1 MLDVGRHPNVKL
13 LSYSE
18 VVGVEGQVGN
28 FKVTVRRNPRYVNE
42 DTCVGCGDCAKVCPV
57 IAPNPFDLGMG
68 ARKAI
73 YAPFPQASPRTY
85 AIDREVCLNK
95 TILVCESC
103 SRACKLNCIDFDMLP
118 KEETIN
124 VGAIV
129 VATGFDE
136 YDPRSLTNYGYAR
149 YENVLTG
156 LEFERIL
163 NASGPTG
170 GHLVRPS
177 DMKTPKT
184 LAFIQCVGSRSV
196 GERGYP
202 YCSYFCCMNTV
213 KNALLA
219 KTHEPGIDKIYI
231 FYMDIRAFGK
241 GYEELYLRV
250 QEEPGVIFYKGRPAK
265 IEEDPE
271 TKDLIIFI
279 ENTETKE
286 VEKVRANITI
296 LSAAGVPAAGTS
308 NLAKILGI
316 EIDKSGFFKQQDPTS
331 FLESTK
337 EGIYLCG
344 SAAGLKD
351 ITDSVAIG
359 SAAALKVSE
368 HLKGQQVKKEP
379 IKVEPIKVDGKPRIG
394 VFVCHCG
401 TNIGGVVN
409 VEEVEKYA
417 RSLPGVVHVVRDLFM
432 CSDGTQ
438 RLMQD
443 HIKEQN
449 LTRVVVA
456 ACTPRTHEPIFQET
470 CRRAGL
476 NPYLFEMANVRDQC
490 SWVHTHEPEAATR
503 KSKDLLRMAV
513 ARAYHLDPLERRQV
527 PMNPEILVIGA
538 GISGIQAALDLAIK
552 GEKVTLIEKEK
563 ELGGRVKDLDRLL
576 GAEITGKELI
586 DLKIEELKKRKVKI
600 LTSTKVKE
608 VEGFVGNFDITLETQ
623 LPTKGKKANI
633 EKVKAGAIILAVGS
647 DLYDPKDKFGYGKL
661 PNVLTNMELE
671 KLLTKDQ
678 KDLTIAG
685 KKPENVAFIQ
695 CVGSREK
702 GGNEYCSRYCCQ
714 VAIKQ
719 AIQLQERG
727 INTVVYYRDIRTFDK
742 GAEEEYREARGKGVL
757 FLKFDEKYPPEI
769 LGDKKA
775 TEIKLYQPLYNRH
788 LELPVDAVVLSVGM
802 VPKEKDFAELQNLF
816 KLPRGLDGFF
826 LERHS
831 KLGPVETNTAGL
843 FICGCANAPKGISD
857 SLFSAQG
864 AAGKAA
870 ILTSRDHIELEPVV
884 CQVVNNDLCRACGIC
899 VKICEF
905 NAPQLKD
912 RGDGVMVCEI
922 NEALCKGCGTC
933 AAYCPTNAITAR
945 HFTDEQIDVM
955 IDSLL
960 VWDK

>member
-1 MLDVGRHPNVKL
+1 MLDVGRHPNVKVW
-13 LSYSE
+13 SYSE
-18 VVGVEGQVGN
+18 VVGIGGEKGN
-28 FKVTVRRNPRYVNE
+28 FKVTVRRNPRFVNE
-42 DTCVGCGDCAKVCPV
+42 DTCVGCGDCAKACPV
-57 IAPNPFDLGMG
+57 IAPNYFDLGMG

-85 AIDREVCLNK
+85 VIDREVCLNK
-95 TILVCESC
+95 TILVCENC
-103 SRACKLNCIDFDMLP
+103 SRACKLNCIDFDMPP
-118 KEETIN
+118 KEETVE

-136 YDPRSLTNYGYAR
+136 YDPRGLTNYGYAR
-149 YENVLTG
+149 MENVLTG

-163 NASGPTG
+163 NASGPSG
-170 GHLVRPS
+170 GHLIRPS

-184 LAFIQCVGSRSV
+184 LAFVQCVGSRSV

-202 YCSYFCCMNTV
+202 YCSYFCCMNTI
-213 KNALLA
+213 KNSLLA
-219 KTHEPGIDKIYI
+219 KTHVPDIDKIYI

-241 GYEELYLRV
+241 GYEELYLRA
-250 QEEPGVIFYKGRPAK
+250 QEDPDVVFYKGRPAK
-265 IEEDPE
+265 IEEDSE
-271 TKDLIIFI
+271 TKDLLIFN
-279 ENTETKE
+279 ENTETKV
-286 VEKVRANITI
+286 VEKIRADMVI
-296 LSAAGVPAAGTS
+296 LSSAGVPAEGTAR
-308 NLAKILGI
+308 LANILGI
-316 EIDKSGFFKQQDPTS
+316 ELDSSSFFKQKDPTS
-331 FLESTK
+331 FLESTRD
-337 EGIYLCG
+337 GIYLCG

-351 ITDSVAIG
+351 ITDSVALG
-359 SAAALKVSE
+359 SASALKVSE

-379 IKVEPIKVDGKPRIG
+379 IQVEPICVDGKPRIG

-409 VEEVEKYA
+409 VEEVEEYA
-417 RSLPGVVHVVRDLFM
+417 KSLPGVVHVVRDLFM

-438 RLMQD
+438 RLMQE
-443 HIKEQN
+443 HIKEYN
-449 LTRVVVA
+449 LNRVVVA
-456 ACTPRTHEPIFQET
+456 ACTPRTHEPIFQES

-513 ARAYHLDPLERRQV
+513 ARAYHLQPLERRQV
-527 PMNPEILVIGA
+527 DMNPEILIIGG

-563 ELGGRVKDLDRLL
+563 ELGGRVKELDRLL

-586 DLKIEELKKRKVKI
+586 NRKLEELKKRKVKV
-600 LTSTKVKE
+600 LNSTTIKE
-608 VEGFVGNFDITLETQ
+608 VDGFVGNFEIVLETQ
-623 LPTKGKKANI
+623 LPGKGKKAKI
-633 EKVKAGAIILAVGS
+633 EKLKFGSVILAVGS
-647 DLYDPKDKFGYGKL
+647 DLFDPKDKFGYGKL
-661 PNVLTNMELE
+661 ANVLTNMELE
-671 KLLTKDQ
+671 KLLGEDK
-678 KDLTIAG
+678 KELTINN
-685 KKPENVAFIQ
+685 KKSENVAFIQ

-719 AIQLQERG
+719 AIQLQDRG
-727 INTVVYYRDIRTFDK
+727 INCVVYYRDIRTFDK

-757 FLKFDEKYPPEI
+757 FLKYDEKHPPEVV
-769 LGDKKA
+769 GVKKA
-775 TEIKLYQPLYNRH
+775 TKIKLYQPLYQRH
-788 LELPVDAVVLSVGM
+788 MELPVDAVVLSVGM
-802 VPKEKDFAELQNLF
+802 VPKEKDFTVLQNLF

-831 KLGPVETNTAGL
+831 KLGPVETNTAGI
-843 FICGCANAPKGISD
+843 FICGCAHSPKGISD

-884 CQVVNNDLCRACGIC
+884 CQVVNKELCRACGIC

-905 NAPQLKD
+905 NAPELVD

-955 IDSLL
+955 IDYTYFY
-960 VWDK
+960 

>member
-1 MLDVGRHPNVKL
+1 VDG
-13 LSYSE
+13 E
-18 VVGVEGQVGN
+18 VGN
-28 FKVTVRRNPRYVNE
+28 FSVTVRRNPRYVNE
-42 DTCVGCGDCAKVCPV
+42 DTCVGCGDCAKACPV
-57 IAPNPFDLGMG
+57 IAPNYFDLGMG

-73 YAPFPQASPRTY
+73 FAPFPQASPRTY
-85 AIDREVCLNK
+85 AIDRDVCLNK
-95 TILVCESC
+95 TILVCENC
-103 SRACKLNCIDFDMLP
+103 SRACKLNCIDFDMQP
-118 KEETIN
+118 KEETIE
-124 VGAIV
+124 VGAVV

-136 YDPRSLTNYGYAR
+136 YDPRGLTNYGYAR
-149 YENVLTG
+149 MENVLTG

-163 NASGPTG
+163 NASGPSA

-177 DMKTPKT
+177 DMKTPKN
-184 LAFIQCVGSRSV
+184 LAFVQCVGSRSV
-196 GERGYP
+196 GDRGYP

-213 KNALLA
+213 KNSLLA
-219 KTHEPGIDKIYI
+219 KTHVPDIDKIYI

-241 GYEELYLRV
+241 GYEELYLRA
-250 QEEPGVIFYKGRPAK
+250 QEDPDVIFYKGRPAK

-271 TKDLIIFI
+271 TKDLIVFI

-286 VEKVRANITI
+286 VEKIRSDMVV
-296 LSAAGVPAAGTS
+296 LSAAGVPAEGTAK
-308 NLAKILGI
+308 LAQILGI
-316 EIDKSGFFKQQDPTS
+316 ELDNSGFFGQKDPTS
-331 FLESTK
+331 FLESTR
-337 EGIYLCG
+337 EGVYLCG

-368 HLKGQQVKKEP
+368 HLKGQQVKSEP
-379 IKVEPIKVDGKPRIG
+379 IEVEPIKTDGEPRIG

-401 TNIGGVVN
+401 TNIGGVVD
-409 VEEVEKYA
+409 VEEVERYA

-438 RLMQD
+438 REMQD
-443 HIKEQN
+443 HIKEHN
-449 LTRVVVA
+449 LNRVVVA

-490 SWVHTHEPEAATR
+490 SWVHTHEPDAATQ

-513 ARAYHLDPLERRQV
+513 ARAYHLEPLERRQV
-527 PMNPEILVIGA
+527 AMSPEILVVGG

-563 ELGGRVKDLDRLL
+563 ELGGRVKELDTLL
-576 GAEITGKELI
+576 GSELTGKEFIKNKL
-586 DLKIEELKKRKVKI
+586 DELKKRKVKV
-600 LTSTKVKE
+600 LTSTTIKE
-608 VEGFVGNFDITLETQ
+608 VDGFVGNFEITVETAESG
-623 LPTKGKKANI
+623 KGKKAKA
-633 EKVKAGAIILAVGS
+633 EKLKAGAVILGVGS
-647 DLYDPKDKFGYGKL
+647 DLYDPKGKFGYGRF
-661 PNVLTNMELE
+661 PNVITNMELE
-671 KLLTKDQ
+671 KLLTLSPDS
-678 KDLTIAG
+678 LTIAG
-685 KKPENVAFIQ
+685 KRPEKVAFIQ

-727 INTVVYYRDIRTFDK
+727 INCMVYYRDIRTFDK
-742 GAEEEYREARGKGVL
+742 GAEEAYREARAKGVL
-757 FLKFDEKYPPEI
+757 FLKYDEKHPPEVI
-769 LGDKKA
+769 GNKRA
-775 TEIKLYQPLYNRH
+775 TEIKRYQPLYKREV
-788 LELPVDAVVLSVGM
+788 ELPFDAVILSVGM

-831 KLGPVETNTAGL
+831 KLGPVETNTAGI
-843 FICGCANAPKGISD
+843 FVCGCANSPKGISD

-884 CQVVNNDLCRACGIC
+884 WQVVNRELCRACGIC

-905 NAPQLKD
+905 NAPQLVD

-955 IDSLL
+955 IDTLL

>member
-13 LSYSE
+13 WSHSE
-18 VVGVEGQVGN
+18 VVKVEGEKGN
-28 FKVTVRRNPRYVNE
+28 FKVTVRRNPRFVNE
-42 DTCVGCGDCAKVCPV
+42 DTCVGCGDCAKACPV
-57 IAPNPFDLGMG
+57 IAPNYFDLGMG

-85 AIDREVCLNK
+85 VIDREVCLNK
-95 TILVCESC
+95 TILVCENC
-103 SRACKLNCIDFDMLP
+103 SRACKLKSIDFDMLP
-118 KEETIN
+118 KEETVE
-124 VGAIV
+124 VGAVV

-149 YENVLTG
+149 FENVLTG

-163 NASGPTG
+163 NASGPSG

-184 LAFIQCVGSRSV
+184 LAFVQCVGSRSV
-196 GERGYP
+196 GDRGFP

-219 KTHEPGIDKIYI
+219 KTHEPDIDKIYI

-241 GYEELYLRV
+241 GYEELYLRAK
-250 QEEPGVIFYKGRPAK
+250 EDPGVIFYKGRPAK
-265 IEEDPE
+265 IEEDPD
-271 TKDLIIFI
+271 TKDLIIFN

-286 VEKVRANITI
+286 VEKIRADITI
-296 LSAAGVPAAGTS
+296 LSAAGVPSAGTA

-316 EIDKSGFFKQQDPTS
+316 ELDQTGFFKQKDPIS
-331 FLESTK
+331 FLESTR

-359 SAAALKVSE
+359 SASALKVSE
-368 HLKGQQVKKEP
+368 HLKGQQVKREDVE
-379 IKVEPIKVDGKPRIG
+379 VEPIKTDGQPRIG

-409 VEEVEKYA
+409 VEEMEQYA
-417 RSLPGVVHVVRDLFM
+417 KSLPGVVHVCRDLFV

-438 RLMQD
+438 RLMQER
-443 HIKEQN
+443 IKEHN
-449 LTRVVVA
+449 LNRVVVA

-470 CRRAGL
+470 CRRVGL

-503 KSKDLLRMAV
+503 KAKDLLRMAA
-513 ARAYHLDPLERRQV
+513 ARAYHLEPLERRQV
-527 PMNPEILVIGA
+527 PMNPEILIVGG

-552 GEKVTLIEKEK
+552 GEKVTLVEKEK
-563 ELGGRVKDLDRLL
+563 ELGGRVAELDQLL
-576 GAEITGKELI
+576 GSQITGGEFIKGKL
-586 DLKIEELKKRKVKI
+586 EELKKRKVKV
-600 LTSTKVKE
+600 LTTTTIKE
-608 VEGFVGNFDITLETQ
+608 VTGFVGNFEITLETEP
-623 LPTKGKKANI
+623 LGKAKKSKT
-633 EKVKAGAIILAVGS
+633 EKVQAGAVILAVGS
-647 DLYDPKDKFGYGKL
+647 ELYHPQGKFGYGKL

-671 KLLTKDQ
+671 KLLVEAKAGP
-678 KDLTIAG
+678 TIAN
-685 KKPENVAFIQ
+685 KTPESVAFIQ

-719 AIQLQERG
+719 AIQLQDRG
-727 INTVVYYRDIRTFDK
+727 INSVVYYRDIRTFDK
-742 GAEEEYREARGKGVL
+742 GAEELYREARGKGVL
-757 FLKFDEKYPPEI
+757 FLKYEEDHPPEVM
-769 LGDKKA
+769 GDKKA
-775 TEIKLYQPLYNRH
+775 TMIKLYQPLYDRH
-788 LELPVDAVVLSVGM
+788 LELPVDAVILSVGM
-802 VPKEKDFAELQNLF
+802 VPHEKDFAELQNLF

-831 KLGPVETNTAGL
+831 KLGPVETNTAGI
-843 FICGCANAPKGISD
+843 FICGCANSPKGISD
-857 SLFSAQG
+857 SLFSAQA

-884 CQVVNNDLCRACGIC
+884 CQVVNKDLCRACGIC

-905 NAPQLKD
+905 NAPELMD
-912 RGDGVMVCEI
+912 RGDGVMVCDI

-933 AAYCPTNAITAR
+933 ASYCPTNAITAR

>member
-13 LSYSE
+13 WTYSE
-18 VVGVEGQVGN
+18 VVKVEGEKGN
-28 FKVTVRRNPRYVNE
+28 FRVTVRRNPRFVNE

-57 IAPNPFDLGMG
+57 IAPNSFDLGMG

-73 YAPFPQASPRTY
+73 YTPFPQASPRTY
-85 AIDREVCLNK
+85 VIDREVCLNK
-95 TILVCESC
+95 TILVCENC
-103 SRACKLNCIDFDMLP
+103 SRACKLNCIDFDMPP
-118 KEETIN
+118 KEETVN

-136 YDPRSLTNYGYAR
+136 YDPRALTNYGYAR

-163 NASGPTG
+163 NASGPSG
-170 GHLVRPS
+170 GHLVRPA
-177 DMKTPKT
+177 DMKTPKN
-184 LAFIQCVGSRSV
+184 LAFVQCVGSRSV

-202 YCSYFCCMNTV
+202 YCSYFCCMNTI
-213 KNALLA
+213 KNSLLA
-219 KTHEPGIDKIYI
+219 KTHEPDIDKIYI

-241 GYEELYLRV
+241 GYEELYLRA
-250 QEEPGVIFYKGRPAK
+250 QEDPDIFFYKGRPAK

-286 VEKVRANITI
+286 VEKIRADITI
-296 LSAAGVPAAGTS
+296 LSAAGIPSAGTAQ
-308 NLAKILGI
+308 LAKILGI
-316 EIDKSGFFKQQDPTS
+316 EVDSTNFFKQKDPIS
-331 FLESTK
+331 FLESTR

-351 ITDSVAIG
+351 ITDSVALG
-359 SAAALKVSE
+359 SAAALKASE

-379 IKVEPIKVDGKPRIG
+379 VEVEPIKVDGKPRIG

-409 VEEVEKYA
+409 VEEVEEYA
-417 RSLPGVVHVVRDLFM
+417 KSLPGVVHVCRDLFM

-438 RLMQD
+438 RLMQER
-443 HIKEQN
+443 IKEHN

-503 KSKDLLRMAV
+503 KAKDLLRMAV
-513 ARAYHLDPLERRQV
+513 ARAYHLEPLERRQV
-527 PMNPEILVIGA
+527 PMNPEILIIGG
-538 GISGIQAALDLAIK
+538 GISGIQAAFDLAIK

-563 ELGGRVKDLDRLL
+563 ELGGRVKELDKLL
-576 GAEITGKELI
+576 GSELKGKELI
-586 DLKIEELKKRKVKI
+586 KHKLEELKKRKVKV
-600 LTSTKVKE
+600 LTSTTVKE
-608 VEGFVGNFDITLETQ
+608 VTGFVGNFEVTLETQ
-623 LPTKGKKANI
+623 ASGKAKKAKT
-633 EKVKAGAIILAVGS
+633 EKVKMGAIILAVGS
-647 DLYDPKDKFGYGKL
+647 DLFDPKDKFGYSKL

-671 KLLTKDQ
+671 KLLTEDK
-678 KDLTIAG
+678 KDLMIVN

-719 AIQLQERG
+719 AIQLQKKG
-727 INTVVYYRDIRTFDK
+727 INCVVYYRDIRTFDK
-742 GAEEEYREARGKGVL
+742 GAEEEYREARGEGVL
-757 FLKFDEKYPPEI
+757 FIRYDEEHPPEVI
-769 LGDKKA
+769 GDKKA
-775 TEIKLYQPLYNRH
+775 NKIKLIQPLSKTEM
-788 LELPVDAVVLSVGM
+788 ELPVDVVVLSVGM

-831 KLGPVETNTAGL
+831 KLGPVETNTAGI
-843 FICGCANAPKGISD
+843 FICGCAHSPKGIAD

-884 CQVVNNDLCRACGIC
+884 CQVVKSDLCRACGIC

-905 NAPQLKD
+905 NAPQLVD

-933 AAYCPTNAITAR
+933 ASYCPTGAITAR

>member
-13 LSYSE
+13 WSYSE
-18 VVGVEGQVGN
+18 VIGVEGKAGD
-28 FKVTVRRNPRYVNE
+28 FRVTVRRNPRYVNE
-42 DTCVGCGDCAKVCPV
+42 DTCVGCGECAKACPV
-57 IAPNPFDLGMG
+57 IAPNYFDLGMG

-73 YAPFPQASPRTY
+73 YSPFPQASPRTY
-85 AIDREVCLNK
+85 AIDRDVCLNK

-103 SRACKLNCIDFDMLP
+103 SRACKLNCIDFDMQP
-118 KEETIN
+118 REETIN
-124 VGAIV
+124 VGAVV

-136 YDPRSLTNYGYAR
+136 YDPRGLTNYGYAR

-163 NASGPTG
+163 NASGPSG

-177 DMKTPKT
+177 DMKTPRT
-184 LAFIQCVGSRSV
+184 LAFVQCVGSRSV

-219 KTHEPGIDKIYI
+219 KTHEPDIDKIYI

-241 GYEELYLRV
+241 GYEELYLRA
-250 QEEPGVIFYKGRPAK
+250 QEDPDVIFYKGRPAK
-265 IEEDPE
+265 IEEDPA

-286 VEKVRANITI
+286 VEKIRADITI
-296 LSAAGVPAAGTS
+296 LSAAGVPSEGTIQ
-308 NLAKILGI
+308 LAKILGI
-316 EIDKSGFFKQQDPTS
+316 DLDSTNFFKQKDPLS
-331 FLESTK
+331 FLESTR
-337 EGIYLCG
+337 EGVYLCG

-351 ITDSVAIG
+351 ITDSVALG

-368 HLKGQQVKKEP
+368 HLRGQQVKKEP
-379 IKVEPIKVDGKPRIG
+379 IEVEPICVDGKPRIG

-401 TNIGGVVN
+401 SNIAGVVN
-409 VEEVEKYA
+409 VEEVEEYA
-417 RSLPGVVHVVRDLFM
+417 KSLPGVVHVVRDLFM

-443 HIKEQN
+443 HIKEHN
-449 LTRVVVA
+449 LNRVVVA
-456 ACTPRTHEPIFQET
+456 ACTPRTHEPIFQES

-476 NPYLFEMANVRDQC
+476 NPYLFEMANIRDQC
-490 SWVHTHEPEAATR
+490 SWVHTHEPEAATQ
-503 KSKDLLRMAV
+503 KSKDLLGMAV
-513 ARAYHLDPLERRQV
+513 ARAYHLEPLERRQV
-527 PMNPEILVIGA
+527 PMNPEILIIGG

-552 GEKVTLIEKEK
+552 GEKITLIEKER
-563 ELGGRVKDLDRLL
+563 ELGGRVRELDTLL
-576 GAEITGKELI
+576 GSELTGKEFVKTKL
-586 DLKIEELKKRKVKI
+586 EELKKRKVKA
-600 LTSTKVKE
+600 LTSTTIKE
-608 VEGFVGNFDITLETQ
+608 VDGFVGNFEVAIETGASG
-623 LPTKGKKANI
+623 KGKKAKT
-633 EKVKAGAIILAVGS
+633 EKLKFGAIILAVGS

-671 KLLTKDQ
+671 KLLTANQ
-678 KDLTIAG
+678 KGLTIAG

-719 AIQLQERG
+719 AIQLQRKG
-727 INTVVYYRDIRTFDK
+727 INCIVYYRDIRTFDK
-742 GAEEEYREARGKGVL
+742 GAEETYREARREGVL
-757 FLKFDEKYPPEI
+757 FLTYDEKHPPEVV
-769 LGDKKA
+769 GDKKA
-775 TEIKLYQPLYNRH
+775 TKIRLYQSLYKRH
-788 LELPVDAVVLSVGM
+788 MELPVDAVVLSVGM

-831 KLGPVETNTAGL
+831 KLGPVETNTAGI
-843 FICGCANAPKGISD
+843 FICGCANSPKGISD

-884 CQVVNNDLCRACGIC
+884 CQVVESDLCRACGIC

-905 NAPQLKD
+905 NAPELVD

-933 AAYCPTNAITAR
+933 ASYCPTGAITAR

>member
-1 MLDVGRHPNVKL
+1 MLDVGRHPNVTL
-13 LSYSE
+13 WAYSE
-18 VVGVEGQVGN
+18 VVKVEGEKGN
-28 FKVTVRRNPRYVNE
+28 FTATIRRNPRFVNE
-42 DTCVGCGDCAKVCPV
+42 DTCVGCGDCAKACPV
-57 IAPNPFDLGMG
+57 IAPNYFDLGMG

-73 YAPFPQASPRTY
+73 YAPFPQAAPRTY
-85 AIDREVCLNK
+85 VIDRDVCLNK
-95 TILVCESC
+95 TILVCENC
-103 SRACKLNCIDFDMLP
+103 SRACKLNCIDFDMPP

-124 VGAIV
+124 VGAVV

-136 YDPRSLTNYGYAR
+136 YDPRGLTNYGYAR

-163 NASGPTG
+163 NASGPSG

-184 LAFIQCVGSRSV
+184 LAFVQCVGSRSV
-196 GERGYP
+196 GDRGFP
-202 YCSYFCCMNTV
+202 YCSYFCCMNTI

-219 KTHEPGIDKIYI
+219 KTHEPDINKIYI

-241 GYEELYLRV
+241 GYEELYLRA
-250 QEEPGVIFYKGRPAK
+250 QEDKDIIFYKGRPAK

-271 TKDLIIFI
+271 TKDLIIYI

-286 VEKVRANITI
+286 VEKIRADITI
-296 LSAAGVPAAGTS
+296 LSAAGVPAAGTV
-308 NLAKILGI
+308 NMANILGI
-316 EIDKSGFFKQQDPTS
+316 ELDSSGFFKQKDPTS

-337 EGIYLCG
+337 DGIYLCG

-359 SAAALKVSE
+359 SASALKVSE
-368 HLKGQQVKKEP
+368 HLKGQQMKKEVE
-379 IKVEPIKVDGKPRIG
+379 KVEPIKVDGKPRIG

-401 TNIGGVVN
+401 TNIGGVIN
-409 VEEVEKYA
+409 VEEMEQYA
-417 RSLPGVVHVVRDLFM
+417 KSLPGVVHVVRDLFM

-438 RLMQD
+438 RLMAD
-443 HIKEQN
+443 HIKEHN
-449 LTRVVVA
+449 LNRVVVA

-490 SWVHTHEPEAATR
+490 SWVHTHEPEAAT
-503 KSKDLLRMAV
+503 KKAKDLLRMAV
-513 ARAYHLDPLERRQV
+513 ARAYRLEPLERRQV
-527 PMNPEILVIGA
+527 SMNPEILVVGG
-538 GISGIQAALDLAIK
+538 GISGIQATLDLAIK

-563 ELGGRVKDLDRLL
+563 ELGGRVRELDTLL
-576 GAEITGKELI
+576 GTDITGKDLI
-586 DLKIEELKKRKVKI
+586 KRKLEELNKRKVKV
-600 LTSTKVKE
+600 LTSTTLKDMT
-608 VEGFVGNFDITLETQ
+608 GFVGNFEVTLETQ
-623 LPTKGKKANI
+623 PTGKTKKPKT
-633 EKVKAGAIILAVGS
+633 EKVKAGGIIIAVGS
-647 DLYDPKDKFGYGKL
+647 DMYDPTGRFGYGKL
-661 PNVLTNMELE
+661 PNVMTNMELE
-671 KLLTKDQ
+671 KLLTQSKDQ
-678 KDLTIAG
+678 LTVDG
-685 KKPENVAFIQ
+685 KKLQDVAFIQ

-757 FLKFDEKYPPEI
+757 FLKYDEKHPPEVI
-769 LGDKKA
+769 GDKRA
-775 TEIKLYQPLYNRH
+775 TKIRRYQPLYKRE
-788 LELPVDAVVLSVGM
+788 LEFPFDAVVLSVGM

-831 KLGPVETNTAGL
+831 KLGPVETNTAGI

-864 AAGKAA
+864 AAGKAS

-884 CQVVNNDLCRACGIC
+884 CQVVEKDLCRACGIC

-905 NAPQLKD
+905 NAPELKD

-933 AAYCPTNAITAR
+933 ASYCPTGAIAAR

-955 IDSLL
+955 IDTLL
-960 VWDK
+960 VWDP

>member
-1 MLDVGRHPNVKL
+1 MLDVGRHPNVKVW
-13 LSYSE
+13 SYSE
-18 VVGVEGQVGN
+18 VVRVEGEKGN
-28 FKVTVRRNPRYVNE
+28 FTVTVRRNPRFVNE
-42 DTCVGCGDCAKVCPV
+42 DTCVGCGDCAKACPV
-57 IAPNPFDLGMG
+57 IAPNYFDLGMG

-73 YAPFPQASPRTY
+73 FTPFPQASPRTY

-95 TILVCESC
+95 TILVCENC
-103 SRACKLNCIDFDMLP
+103 SRACKLNCIDFDMPP
-118 KEETIN
+118 KEEKIK
-124 VGAIV
+124 VGAVV

-136 YDPRSLTNYGYAR
+136 YDPRGLTNYGYAR
-149 YENVLTG
+149 YQNVLTA

-163 NASGPTG
+163 NASGPSG
-170 GHLVRPS
+170 GHLVRPA

-196 GERGYP
+196 GDRGYP

-213 KNALLA
+213 KNSLLA
-219 KTHEPGIDKIYI
+219 KTHEPDIDKIYI
-231 FYMDIRAFGK
+231 FYMDVRAFGK
-241 GYEELYLRV
+241 GYEELFLRAK
-250 QEEPGVIFYKGRPAK
+250 EDPNVIFYKGRPAK

-271 TKDLIIFI
+271 TKDLVIFI

-286 VEKVRANITI
+286 VEQIRSDMVI
-296 LSAAGVPAAGTS
+296 LSSAGVPADGTGS
-308 NLAKILGI
+308 LAQIVGI
-316 EIDKSGFFKQQDPTS
+316 DLDSSGFFKQGDPLS
-331 FLESTK
+331 FLESTR

-368 HLKGQQVKKEP
+368 HLGGQQVKREVE
-379 IKVEPIKVDGKPRIG
+379 KVEPVNVDGKPRVG

-409 VEEVEKYA
+409 VQEVEEYA
-417 RSLPGVVHVVRDLFM
+417 KSLPGVVHVVRDLFM

-438 RLMQD
+438 RLMQE
-443 HIKEQN
+443 HIREHN
-449 LTRVVVA
+449 LNRVVVA
-456 ACTPRTHEPIFQET
+456 ACTPRTHEPIFQES

-490 SWVHTHEPEAATR
+490 SWVHSHEPEAATA
-503 KSKDLLRMAV
+503 KAKDLLRMAV
-513 ARAYHLDPLERRQV
+513 ARANRLEPLERRRV
-527 PMNPEILVIGA
+527 PMNPEILVIGGGIA
-538 GISGIQAALDLAIK
+538 GIQTALDLAIK
-552 GEKVTLIEKEK
+552 GEKVTLVEKEK
-563 ELGGRVKDLDRLL
+563 ELGGRVKELDRLL
-576 GAEITGKELI
+576 GSELTGKEFIARKL
-586 DLKIEELKKRKVKI
+586 EELNKRKVKV
-600 LTSTKVKE
+600 LTSTSIKE
-608 VEGFVGNFDITLETQ
+608 VSGFVGNFEVTLETK
-623 LPTKGKKANI
+623 PSAKGKKAKA
-633 EKVKAGAIILAVGS
+633 EKVKAGAIIVAVGS
-647 DLYDPKDKFGYGKL
+647 DLYDPKGKFGYGKF

-671 KLLTKDQ
+671 KLLTENDGE
-678 KDLTIAG
+678 LTIAG
-685 KKPENVAFIQ
+685 RKAENVAFIQ

-719 AIQLQERG
+719 AMQLQERG
-727 INTVVYYRDIRTFDK
+727 VNCVVYYRDIRTFDK
-742 GAEEEYREARGKGVL
+742 GAEEAYREARGKGVL
-757 FLKFDEKYPPEI
+757 FLNYDEKHPPEVI
-769 LGDKKA
+769 GNKRAARIRRYL
-775 TEIKLYQPLYNRH
+775 PLYKRE
-788 LELPVDAVVLSVGM
+788 LEFPFDAVVLSVGM
-802 VPKEKDFAELQNLF
+802 VPREKDFAELQNLF

-831 KLGPVETNTAGL
+831 KLGPVETNTAGI
-843 FICGCANAPKGISD
+843 FVCGCANAPKGISD

-864 AAGKAA
+864 AAGKAS

-884 CQVVNNDLCRACGIC
+884 CQVVNTDLCRACGIC
-899 VKICEF
+899 VRVCEF
-905 NAPQLKD
+905 NAPELKD

-933 AAYCPTNAITAR
+933 ASYCPTNAIAAR

-955 IDSLL
+955 IDTLL